1 MKADELRALAER
13 VQALTGPDREVDAWV
28 AARCRVAL
36 PAGCDWAFRF
46 PNWEGEKGG
55 HVRLIGNVNGN
66 GDYIAGRF
74 KAPAFTASLD
84 AAMTLCPD
92 DHGEGPWLPC
102 IESDSTWNGVRWRAQ
117 LGHYC
122 YDATESCY
130 AATPALALTA
140 AALLARATLLQP

>member
-1 MKADELRALAER
+1 MTKADELRALAER
-13 VQALTGPDREVDAWV
+13 VQGLDGPDREVDAWV

-84 AAMTLCPD
+84 AAMTLAPNLGKWSITANGD
-92 DHGEGPWLPC
+92 AD
-102 IESDSTWNGVRWRAQ
+102 TWEAFAWVVATGRA
-117 LGHYC
+117 
-122 YDATESCY
+122 SWIK

-140 AALLARATLLQP
+140 AALLARASMLQP